1 MFSEDVI
8 SWIGFGIVTIVGLEV
23 LLSLASALRRT
34 NQHFRFSQLET
45 KKLLQEID
53 QSPDVV
59 TAQGP
64 RNSWRG
70 YRRFILDEK
79 VTEALNTCSFYI
91 RPLDGEPLPP
101 FEPGQHLGFQLRI
114 PGSKRPTVRNYSL
127 SCGPGDQDRYRITV
141 KKVPPP
147 PNKPDVPP
155 GAGSSFLHDN
165 LKVGDLL
172 EVSSPA
178 GKFILDRLDPRP
190 AVFLAGGIG
199 VTPLLSMLEAICA
212 ERLDRKCYFIHAV
225 RNRQDHPFR
234 DHIARLIGRHENID
248 LHIFYSEPDEQD
260 QETDLVHHGYVDAS
274 RLKKLTGDDDL
285 QYYICGPPPMMGSL
299 VPSLE
304 ESGVPTDSILTEAFG
319 PASTRKKKSATTSST
334 QSDGA
339 VLLKILFKRSERAIQ
354 WDGESSI
361 LELAEDAGIMIDS
374 SCRSGTCGT
383 CEVRLNHGK
392 VTYEEEPSAEIKD
405 GHCLACVAIPL
416 NDIEIQA

>member
-1 MFSEDVI
+1 MPSEDVM
-8 SWIGFGIVTIVGLEV
+8 SWIGFGIVAVVGLEI
-23 LLSLASALRRT
+23 LLSLALAMRRT
-34 NQHFRFSQLET
+34 NQSLRFRQLET
-45 KKLLQEID
+45 QKLLQELD
-53 QSPDVV
+53 QAPDIVK
-59 TAQGP
+59 AQGP
-64 RNSWRG
+64 RKAWRG

-79 VTEALNTCSFYI
+79 VTEALNTCSFYL

-172 EVSSPA
+172 EVCSPA
-178 GKFILDRLDPRP
+178 GKFTLDRLDPRP

-234 DHIARLIGRHENID
+234 EHIARLVDRHENVEH
-248 LHIFYSEPDEQD
+248 HIFYSEPDEPD
-260 QETDLVHHGYVDAS
+260 QETDHVHHGYVDVS
-274 RLKKLTGDDDL
+274 QIKKLTGDDDL
-285 QYYICGPPPMMGSL
+285 QYYICGPPPMMNSL

-304 ESGVPTDSILTEAFG
+304 ESGVPTDSILKEAFG
-319 PASTRKKKSATTSST
+319 PASIKKKKSATTSST
-334 QSDGA
+334 QTDAS
-339 VLLKILFKRSERAIQ
+339 VLPKILFETSERTIQ

-361 LELAEDAGIMIDS
+361 LDIAEDAGIMIES

-383 CEVRLNHGK
+383 CEVRLKHGK
-392 VTYEEEPSAEIKD
+392 VTYEEEPSAEIRD
-405 GHCLACVAIPL
+405 GHCLVCVAIPID
-416 NDIEIQA
+416 DIEIQA